1 MSAAEYLAPDETDR
15 LLDALPIAKYADT
28 KARRESLFMLKC
40 LRLARD
46 LETFEALL
54 RGEKV
59 PRSRLDPKWAKAYG
73 Y

>member
-1 MSAAEYLAPDETDR
+1 MSAAEDIVPDETDR
-15 LLDALPIAKYADT
+15 FLAALPLKKFRAT
-28 KARRESLFMLKC
+28 RERRESLFMLKC
-40 LRLARD
+40 LRLACD

-59 PRSRLDPKWAKAYG
+59 PRGRIDPQWARAYG